1 MDETSR
7 GFMSRLSSLFNNSKG
22 GRRMNNKFRT
32 ARGHTILFHGAICA
46 YTIVEET
53 TPRKVMGT
61 YVVTYVDVH
70 LHSGTV
76 FTIQPEDV
84 ERFLEWMKE

>member
-1 MDETSR
+1 MH
-7 GFMSRLSSLFNNSKG
+7 GIFNQCKSG
-22 GRRMNNKFRT
+22 GRVMDNKFKT
-32 ARGHTILFHGAICA
+32 ARGHTVLFHGAICA
-46 YTIVEET
+46 YTIVVEK

-61 YVVTYVDVH
+61 YDTTYVDVH

-84 ERFLEWMKE
+84 ERFLEWMKR